1 MGTPNNNNNKEDPV
15 ANVTAATST
24 SSTPDGSVVTS
35 SPSTTTRRISSSST
49 IEEKDNT
56 FAMFIMALGVASA
69 GGLAMK
75 GRQTD
80 SLLRRFSSVSKIQQ
94 AGGKTTAAATSTIR
108 STMSTKTKLKSK
120 LDTDRNKLYKVKKTM
135 HDKDDFF

>member
-1 MGTPNNNNNKEDPV
+1 MGTPNDNNKEDYV
-15 ANVTAATST
+15 ANVTTTSSST
-24 SSTPDGSVVTS
+24 NSTPDGSATTS
-35 SPSTTTRRISSSST
+35 SPPTRRISSSTT

-75 GRQTD
+75 GGQTD

-94 AGGKTTAAATSTIR
+94 AGRGKAAATTR
-108 STMSTKTKLKSK
+108 STVPTKTKLKSK
-120 LDTDRNKLYKVKKTM
+120 LDAYEKNKLYKVKKTM
-135 HDKDDFF
+135 HGKDDFF

>member
-1 MGTPNNNNNKEDPV
+1 MGTPNNNNKEDCV
-15 ANVTAATST
+15 ANVTTTSSST
-24 SSTPDGSVVTS
+24 NSTPDGSATTS
-35 SPSTTTRRISSSST
+35 SPPTRRISSSST

-75 GRQTD
+75 GGQTD

-94 AGGKTTAAATSTIR
+94 AGRGKAAATTR
-108 STMSTKTKLKSK
+108 STVPTKTKLKSK
-120 LDTDRNKLYKVKKTM
+120 LDAYDRNKLYKVKKTM
-135 HDKDDFF
+135 HEKDDFF

>member
-1 MGTPNNNNNKEDPV
+1 MGTPNSNNKEDCV
-15 ANVTAATST
+15 ANVTTTSSST
-24 SSTPDGSVVTS
+24 NSTPDGSATTS
-35 SPSTTTRRISSSST
+35 SPPTRRISSSST
-49 IEEKDNT
+49 VEEKDNT

-94 AGGKTTAAATSTIR
+94 AGRGKAAATTR
-108 STMSTKTKLKSK
+108 STVPTKTKLKSK
-120 LDTDRNKLYKVKKTM
+120 LDAYDRNKLYEVKKTM
-135 HDKDDFF
+135 HEKDDFF

>member
-1 MGTPNNNNNKEDPV
+1 MGTPNNNNKEDCV
-15 ANVTAATST
+15 ANVTTTSSST
-24 SSTPDGSVVTS
+24 NSTPDGSATTS
-35 SPSTTTRRISSSST
+35 SPPTRRISSSSST

-75 GRQTD
+75 GGQTD

-94 AGGKTTAAATSTIR
+94 AGRGKAAATTR
-108 STMSTKTKLKSK
+108 STVPTKTKLKSK
-120 LDTDRNKLYKVKKTM
+120 LDAYDKNKLYKVKKTM
-135 HDKDDFF
+135 HEKDDFF

>member
-1 MGTPNNNNNKEDPV
+1 MGTPNNNNKEDSV
-15 ANVTAATST
+15 ANLTTT
-24 SSTPDGSVVTS
+24 SSSTNSTLDGSATTS
-35 SPSTTTRRISSSST
+35 SPPTRRISSSST

-75 GRQTD
+75 GGQTD

-94 AGGKTTAAATSTIR
+94 AGRGKAAATTR
-108 STMSTKTKLKSK
+108 STVPTKTKLKSK
-120 LDTDRNKLYKVKKTM
+120 LDAYDKNKLYKVKKTM
-135 HDKDDFF
+135 HEKDDFF

>member
-1 MGTPNNNNNKEDPV
+1 MGTPNNNNKEDYV
-15 ANVTAATST
+15 ANVTTTSSST
-24 SSTPDGSVVTS
+24 NSTPDGSAT
-35 SPSTTTRRISSSST
+35 ISSST

-75 GRQTD
+75 GGQTD

-94 AGGKTTAAATSTIR
+94 AGRGKAAATTR
-108 STMSTKTKLKSK
+108 STVPTKTKLKSK
-120 LDTDRNKLYKVKKTM
+120 LDAYDRNKLYKVKKTM
-135 HDKDDFF
+135 HEKDDFF

>member
-1 MGTPNNNNNKEDPV
+1 MGTPNNNNKEDYV
-15 ANVTAATST
+15 ANLTTTTSST
-24 SSTPDGSVVTS
+24 NSTPDGSATTS
-35 SPSTTTRRISSSST
+35 SPPTRKISSSST

-75 GRQTD
+75 GGQTD

-94 AGGKTTAAATSTIR
+94 AGRGKAAATTR
-108 STMSTKTKLKSK
+108 STVPTKTKLKSK
-120 LDTDRNKLYKVKKTM
+120 LDAYDKNKLYKVKKTM
-135 HDKDDFF
+135 HEKDDFF

>member
-1 MGTPNNNNNKEDPV
+1 MGTPNNNNKEDYV
-15 ANVTAATST
+15 ANVTTTSSST
-24 SSTPDGSVVTS
+24 NSTPDGSA
-35 SPSTTTRRISSSST
+35 TTSSST

-75 GRQTD
+75 GGQTD

-94 AGGKTTAAATSTIR
+94 AGRGKVAATTR
-108 STMSTKTKLKSK
+108 STVPTKTKLKSK
-120 LDTDRNKLYKVKKTM
+120 LDAYDKNKLYKVKKNNA
-135 HDKDDFF
+135 

>member
-1 MGTPNNNNNKEDPV
+1 MGTPNNNNKEDYV
-15 ANVTAATST
+15 ANVTTTTSSST
-24 SSTPDGSVVTS
+24 NSTPDGSATTS
-35 SPSTTTRRISSSST
+35 SPPTRRISSSST

-75 GRQTD
+75 GGQTD

-94 AGGKTTAAATSTIR
+94 AGRGKAAATTR
-108 STMSTKTKLKSK
+108 STVPTKTKLKSK
-120 LDTDRNKLYKVKKTM
+120 LDAYDKNKLYKVKKTM
-135 HDKDDFF
+135 HEKDDFF

>member
-1 MGTPNNNNNKEDPV
+1 MGTPNNNNKEDYV
-15 ANVTAATST
+15 ANVTTTSSST
-24 SSTPDGSVVTS
+24 NSTPDGSA
-35 SPSTTTRRISSSST
+35 TTSSST

-75 GRQTD
+75 GGQTD

-94 AGGKTTAAATSTIR
+94 AGRGKAATTTR
-108 STMSTKTKLKSK
+108 STVPTKTKLKSK
-120 LDTDRNKLYKVKKTM
+120 LDAYDKNKLYKVKKTM
-135 HDKDDFF
+135 HEKDDFF